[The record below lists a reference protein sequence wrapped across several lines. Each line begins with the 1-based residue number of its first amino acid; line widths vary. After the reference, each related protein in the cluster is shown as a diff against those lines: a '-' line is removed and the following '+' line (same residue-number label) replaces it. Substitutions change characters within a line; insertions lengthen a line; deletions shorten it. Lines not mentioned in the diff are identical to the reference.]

1 MSIYTV
7 ADCLMFLGHSMTIVG
22 FERRSNGSCNLLV
35 LDPMFKPS
43 PGVSHFIGVQFRTA
57 APEKLLK
64 AYRRG
69 SSYLRKYTTFEILRY
84 VSV

>member
-1 MSIYTV
+1 MV
-7 ADCLMFLGHSMTIVG
+7 AAYLLYPGHSMTIVG
-22 FERRSNGSCNLLV
+22 FERRNNGSCHLLV

-43 PGVSHFIGVQFRTA
+43 PGVSRFIGAQFRTA

-69 SSYLRKYTTFEILRY
+69 SSYLRKYSTFEILR
-84 VSV
+84 

>member
-1 MSIYTV
+1 MDIYV
-7 ADCLMFLGHSMTIVG
+7 LAACLLCLGHSMTIVG
-22 FERRSNGSCNLLV
+22 FERRNNGSCNLLI

-43 PGVSHFIGVQFRTA
+43 PGVSRFIGVQFRTA

-69 SSYLRKYTTFEILRY
+69 SSYLRKYSTFEILK
-84 VSV
+84 

>member
-1 MSIYTV
+1 MV
-7 ADCLMFLGHSMTIVG
+7 AACLLRQGHSMTIVG
-22 FERRSNGSCNLLV
+22 FERRMNGSGDLLV

-43 PGVSHFIGVQFRTA
+43 PGVSRFIGVQFRTA

-69 SSYLRKYTTFEILRY
+69 SSYLRKYSTFEILR
-84 VSV
+84 

>member
-1 MSIYTV
+1 MVAACLSYT
-7 ADCLMFLGHSMTIVG
+7 GHSMTIVG
-22 FERRSNGSCNLLV
+22 FERRNNGSCNLLV

-43 PGVSHFIGVQFRTA
+43 PGVSRFIGVQFRTA

-69 SSYLRKYTTFEILRY
+69 SSYLGKYSTFEILR
-84 VSV
+84 